1 MRFGTTSL
9 QHPPSVMNTGGL
21 STLAV
26 GIASQTASWER
37 VINGVAAYCTIGFK
51 LKKMT
56 LITSVL
62 VCDIVL
68 LENRNFHLFK

>member
-9 QHPPSVMNTGGL
+9 QHPPSVMNAGGL

-51 LKKMT
+51 LKK
-56 LITSVL
+56 
-62 VCDIVL
+62 
-68 LENRNFHLFK
+68 